1 MLLMMSG
8 GNRVTGSERQ
18 GDPWHVT
25 PPDTTLPNA
34 ARIYDFLLGG
44 KDNFTVD
51 REAAAR
57 LLELIPD
64 GAVACQDNRQFL
76 GRAVRY
82 LTAERGI
89 RQFIDIGTGLPTQGN
104 VHEIAQGIA
113 PEVRVVYVDY
123 DPIVITHANALLAK
137 QPSVIAHQG
146 DLREPE
152 KIIGHPAVQDHIDFS
167 KPLAILLV
175 AVMHFVTAAENPGRI
190 AKALKD
196 AMPPGSYLVLT
207 HITADDIDPKASE
220 AAQRVYQGASA
231 PVVPR
236 SHAEIMGFFEGLALV
251 EPGVVNVRDWRP
263 TLQRHARQQRSLM
276 YGGVGLKRR

>member
-1 MLLMMSG
+1 M
-8 GNRVTGSERQ
+8 TGSGRQ

-64 GAVACQDNRQFL
+64 GAGACQDNRQFL

-113 PEVRVVYVDY
+113 PEARVVYVDY

-152 KIIGHPAVQDHIDFS
+152 KIIGHPAVQEHIDFS
-167 KPLAILLV
+167 KPMAILLV
-175 AVMHFVTAAENPGRI
+175 AVMHFVTEGEDPGHI
-190 AKALKD
+190 AQVLKD

-207 HITADDIDPKASE
+207 HITADDIDHKASE

-263 TLQRHARQQRSLM
+263 TVQRHPGRQRSLM
-276 YGGVGLKRR
+276 YGGVGLKRWRATAVPAR

>member
-1 MLLMMSG
+1 MTVFGPIGHAEKRRLLRSRIHRLARDLRAGKSAPRIARPTAALIFGHRKAFVMLLRMSG

-25 PPDTTLPNA
+25 PPDTTQPNA

-44 KDNFTVD
+44 KDSFTVD

-64 GAVACQDNRQFL
+64 VAVACQDNRRFL

-113 PEVRVVYVDY
+113 PEARVVYVDY
-123 DPIVITHANALLAK
+123 DPIVITTRTRSW
-137 QPSVIAHQG
+137 PSSRA
-146 DLREPE
+146 
-152 KIIGHPAVQDHIDFS
+152 
-167 KPLAILLV
+167 
-175 AVMHFVTAAENPGRI
+175 
-190 AKALKD
+190 
-196 AMPPGSYLVLT
+196 
-207 HITADDIDPKASE
+207 
-220 AAQRVYQGASA
+220 
-231 PVVPR
+231 
-236 SHAEIMGFFEGLALV
+236 
-251 EPGVVNVRDWRP
+251 
-263 TLQRHARQQRSLM
+263 
-276 YGGVGLKRR
+276 

>member
-1 MLLMMSG
+1 M
-8 GNRVTGSERQ
+8 TGSERQ

-113 PEVRVVYVDY
+113 PEARVVYVDY

-152 KIIGHPAVQDHIDFS
+152 KIIGYPAVQEHIDFS

-175 AVMHFVTAAENPGRI
+175 AVMHFVTEGEDPGHI
-190 AKALKD
+190 AK
-196 AMPPGSYLVLT
+196 VT
-207 HITADDIDPKASE
+207 
-220 AAQRVYQGASA
+220 QR
-231 PVVPR
+231 
-236 SHAEIMGFFEGLALV
+236 
-251 EPGVVNVRDWRP
+251 
-263 TLQRHARQQRSLM
+263 RHAAGQLPGADPYHR
-276 YGGVGLKRR
+276 G